1 MSNNRNIQQQ
11 SAAVLRK
18 IGSKACIEKARTL
31 ESSATPMTSF
41 NFRSLGL
48 SLPAIISIAAILKRE
63 KDNEAIASISFSY
76 NRLLGDEGAIAL
88 AQSLPDSI
96 REVGLVD
103 CRIGE
108 KGGTAL
114 LDWIKEA
121 PNLKMICIEQNHFS
135 DALRMAFRDVSKER
149 PNTLVV
155 F

>member
-1 MSNNRNIQQQ
+1 LRTNRIQQK

-18 IGSKACIEKARTL
+18 IGSKACIEKARML
-31 ESSATPMTSF
+31 ESSASPMTSF

-48 SLPAIISIAAILKRE
+48 STSAILSIAGILRQE
-63 KDNEAIASISFSY
+63 KDSQSITSISFSY
-76 NRLLGDEGAIAL
+76 NRLLGDSGAIAL

-96 REVGLVD
+96 CEVGLVD

-108 KGGTAL
+108 KGGIAL

-135 DALRMAFRDVSKER
+135 DALRMAFREVGKEK
-149 PNTLVV
+149 PNVLVV

>member
-1 MSNNRNIQQQ
+1 
-11 SAAVLRK
+11 
-18 IGSKACIEKARTL
+18 
-31 ESSATPMTSF
+31 MTSF

-48 SLPAIISIAAILKRE
+48 SLPAIVSIADILKRE
-63 KDNEAIASISFSY
+63 KENQAITSISFSY
-76 NRLLGDEGAIAL
+76 NRLLGDAGAIAL

-121 PNLKMICIEQNHFS
+121 PNLKMICVEQNQFS
-135 DALRMAFRDVSKER
+135 DALRMAFREVSKER
-149 PNTLVV
+149 PNTRVV

>member
-1 MSNNRNIQQQ
+1 MSKKNIQQK

-31 ESSATPMTSF
+31 ESTAAQMTSF

-48 SLPAIISIAAILKRE
+48 STSAILSIAGILRQE
-63 KDNEAIASISFSY
+63 KDSQAITSISFSY
-76 NRLLGDEGAIAL
+76 NRLMGDAGAIAL

-121 PNLKMICIEQNHFS
+121 PNLKMICIEQNQFS
-135 DALRMAFRDVSKER
+135 DALRVAFREVGKEK
-149 PNTLVV
+149 PNVLVV